1 MGVKILGAAML
12 VLLANVG
19 QGSQVYAKTILPR
32 PAVQRPATAESG
44 TAKQAISLGLHVAN
58 ERLAEPL
65 THTLGYAQSSRS
77 CSAEHE
83 GGYAKKATFGLGS
96 IGHLG
101 GNTGQLATFTAHNA
115 TDERGENRH
124 MLDHTTAEIVW
135 IALFQDPQYGTIAMK
150 RQQTKGSLCQRHCN
164 PV

>member
-65 THTLGYAQSSRS
+65 THTLGYAQSSCKKGGDGIVCEPLNEQVDRPIAGFEQAS
-77 CSAEHE
+77 ESPFGNLPWAPAGPLVQGFAAGRDGLHRDEPAENQ
-83 GGYAKKATFGLGS
+83 S
-96 IGHLG
+96 V
-101 GNTGQLATFTAHNA
+101 LA
-115 TDERGENRH
+115 
-124 MLDHTTAEIVW
+124 L
-135 IALFQDPQYGTIAMK
+135 P
-150 RQQTKGSLCQRHCN
+150 
-164 PV
+164 